1 MNNKKDS
8 QSIFIP
14 FDEIEKIQKE
24 CNKSV
29 IDLKY
34 SLEVDPENKYSFDDV
49 EKEFI
54 KLYVEYKSIP
64 HVANWL
70 NLDEN
75 EAKEMYSN
83 TFIQNEIKRITM
95 ALYYKI
101 FQKKTLSFD
110 ELGGYLTSLLVDDVP
125 ESDKIDVKTKLK
137 VVDKIIE
144 LNKLKQE
151 ILPAG
156 EIIDT
161 VEVSNQIKNLS
172 IKSLKKLINEEEE
185 KNKLISE
192 ENEKNKLIDELKK
205 YENNL
210 SPDDINEL
218 KKLPLSNLLELINNI
233 SKDT

>member
-70 NLDEN
+70 NLDES

-83 TFIQNEIKRITM
+83 TFIQNEIKMNHSSIEHNESKSSILHTIKNSTEAKQTKVMNNITQGIIG
-95 ALYYKI
+95 KI
-101 FQKKTLSFD
+101 KNEKKT
-110 ELGGYLTSLLVDDVP
+110 
-125 ESDKIDVKTKLK
+125 
-137 VVDKIIE
+137 
-144 LNKLKQE
+144 
-151 ILPAG
+151 
-156 EIIDT
+156 
-161 VEVSNQIKNLS
+161 
-172 IKSLKKLINEEEE
+172 
-185 KNKLISE
+185 
-192 ENEKNKLIDELKK
+192 
-205 YENNL
+205 
-210 SPDDINEL
+210 
-218 KKLPLSNLLELINNI
+218 
-233 SKDT
+233 